1 MTFPMT
7 VPMRQT
13 GPKVFT
19 KHRIAILLVLGICYL
34 FTTLLMGCNGIGEEE
49 EHEFIP
55 DSLQSHWIDNG
66 IARANMYRELNK
78 LRYDAMDTVMRDADV
93 ALHNTS
99 VYSVTLKP
107 QTAPSGDVHDYLSL
121 AK

>member
-1 MTFPMT
+1 
-7 VPMRQT
+7 
-13 GPKVFT
+13 
-19 KHRIAILLVLGICYL
+19 
-34 FTTLLMGCNGIGEEE
+34 MGCNGIGEEE